1 MKNKHNRL
9 SCTIIKHP
17 ATYETVADE
26 LSREPE
32 GHGYEYKNH
41 SRERCFQAI
50 IESVGGRSVPRL
62 QSQISE
68 AALKVE

>member
-9 SCTIIKHP
+9 SCTTIKYA

-32 GHGYEYKNH
+32 GHGYK
-41 SRERCFQAI
+41 
-50 IESVGGRSVPRL
+50 
-62 QSQISE
+62 
-68 AALKVE
+68 